1 MLSKALLQTNAHVLQ
16 TFQHLSLS
24 ASNFLIKL
32 LTLKADF
39 GTTFSGTQQNCFN
52 DQLQY
57 KTYETYKHMD
67 QQELHSTP
75 LKQELMGFKNMYVDE
90 PL

>member
-52 DQLQY
+52 D
-57 KTYETYKHMD
+57 
-67 QQELHSTP
+67 
-75 LKQELMGFKNMYVDE
+75 
-90 PL
+90 